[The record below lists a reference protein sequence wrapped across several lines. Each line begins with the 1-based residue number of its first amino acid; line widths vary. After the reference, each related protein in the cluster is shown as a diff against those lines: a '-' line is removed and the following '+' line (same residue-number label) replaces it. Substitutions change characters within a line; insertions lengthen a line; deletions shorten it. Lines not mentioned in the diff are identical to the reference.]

1 METIA
6 TQKFFLLQFLEN
18 QLLDLGM
25 GLALADLVTF
35 VLACLLLGL
44 LVWMLDLVG
53 TRLLA
58 GIIRTAVKHT
68 KTHWDDYLLRRN
80 FFSRFI
86 NLLIGGVLAASIR
99 VIFTGYAPSVINIS
113 ETLINIFMVVMG
125 AMIVGSFLEVT
136 NDIYNDRPQAKQKS
150 IKSFIQTAK
159 IIIYVITGIIVL
171 AIILRKDPTQLLVGL
186 GASAAIMTLVFKDT
200 ILGFVASIQISAQDM
215 IRPGDWIE
223 MPSKGAD
230 GVVMDINVSN
240 VKVRNW
246 NNTITMI
253 PIYSLVSDSFTNW
266 RNMEESAGR
275 RFKRPV
281 LIDLYSVREVSEEQ
295 LAQICALA
303 WVAPCA
309 ETMLR
314 LNRENNTSPFNTN
327 IGLFRCYVEAY
338 LRHHPK
344 VVHTQPL
351 VVRYLPEDENGI
363 TIELY
368 GFSAEKE
375 FQNFEP
381 MVCDLLNH
389 IMHAS
394 GAFGLNLYQR
404 PMAAPQQPAEL
415 P

>member
-1 METIA
+1 MEVIA
-6 TQKFFLLQFLEN
+6 TQKFFLLQIIEE
-18 QLLDLGM
+18 QLLNFGM
-25 GLALADLVTF
+25 GLKMADLVTF
-35 VLACLLLGL
+35 LLACALLTLIVWVLDLLGS
-44 LVWMLDLVG
+44 
-53 TRLLA
+53 RLIA
-58 GIIRTAVKHT
+58 GMVHLAVKHT
-68 KTHWDDYLLRRN
+68 KTKWDDYLLRRK
-80 FFSRFI
+80 FFSRLI
-86 NLLIGGVLAASIR
+86 NLIIGAILAVSVR
-99 VIFTGYAPSVINIS
+99 VIFIGYAPAVIDIT
-113 ETLINIFMVVMG
+113 ETLIRIFMVVMSTLL
-125 AMIVGSFLEVT
+125 IGSFLETV
-136 NDIYNDRPQAKQKS
+136 NDVYNDRPEARQKS

-159 IIIYVITGIIVL
+159 IIIYVIAGIIVL

-253 PIYSLVSDSFTNW
+253 PIYSLVSESFTNW
-266 RNMEESAGR
+266 RNMEEGAGR

-281 LIDLYSVREVSEEQ
+281 LIDLYSMRELTPEQVDAIATLPSVSECAASMMQ
-295 LAQICALA
+295 LHHQ
-303 WVAPCA
+303 
-309 ETMLR
+309 T
-314 LNRENNTSPFNTN
+314 NTSTFTTN
-327 IGLFRCYVEAY
+327 LGLFRCYVEAY

-344 VVHTQPL
+344 VVHNQPL

-363 TIELY
+363 TLELY
-368 GFSAEKE
+368 GFSAEKD

-389 IMHAS
+389 IMHS
-394 GAFGLNLYQR
+394 SRLFGLNLYQR
-404 PMAAPQQPAEL
+404 PMAAPPATLL